1 MSIHVNP
8 WQSATRHAI
17 SRQPWPLYRWALYQ
31 DRCITATPPDKAGC
45 MALPCW
51 AAGHWLLKIVLAV
64 WQYIQEFIFNSCFL
78 LKSRYFDLASTWLLK
93 NVCARSSLSLNLNF
107 QGKQHFLPT
116 LIQEQVIQA
125 AVIQCNARY
134 PIFWQLARL
143 SGSRVG
149 TDLGRSNHGFSHHQR
164 RPVTS
169 GALMI
174 CPAPMLCASQ
184 KTV

>member
-8 WQSATRHAI
+8 PHDMPSVANLGPCTGGHCTKIAASQPRHLTRQA
-17 SRQPWPLYRWALYQ
+17 AL
-31 DRCITATPPDKAGC
+31 
-45 MALPCW
+45 ALPCW
-51 AAGHWLLKIVLAV
+51 AAGHWLLKTVPEV
-64 WQYIQEFIFNSCFL
+64 WQYIRRFIFNSSFL

>member
-1 MSIHVNP
+1 
-8 WQSATRHAI
+8 
-17 SRQPWPLYRWALYQ
+17 
-31 DRCITATPPDKAGC
+31 

-78 LKSRYFDLASTWLLK
+78 LKSRYFDLASTWLLE

-143 SGSRVG
+143 SAKPGGNRFGSQQSWV
-149 TDLGRSNHGFSHHQR
+149 FHHQR
-164 RPVTS
+164 HCDFRCPRDLPRTNALCEPKKSVALIEVQVGCHSFAES
-169 GALMI
+169 GNCMKFLAF
-174 CPAPMLCASQ
+174 
-184 KTV
+184 